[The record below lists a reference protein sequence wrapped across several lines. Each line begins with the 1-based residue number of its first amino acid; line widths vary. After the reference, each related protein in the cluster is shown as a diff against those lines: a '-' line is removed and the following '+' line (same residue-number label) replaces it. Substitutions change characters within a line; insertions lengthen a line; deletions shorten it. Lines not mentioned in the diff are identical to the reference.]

1 VRASWRCCRT
11 PTCTE
16 ATAMQVILLEK
27 VVNLGN
33 LGDVVKVKDGFAR
46 NFLLPQGK
54 AKRATEANLKAFE
67 VRRAELEKA
76 QADLLA
82 KAQERG
88 AKINGLT
95 LQIVQKAGV
104 DGRLFGSVTNYDIV
118 EALKAQGHEV
128 ERAMVRMPAGPIKQV
143 GEYPIQLELHADVLA
158 TVHVSVLGES

>member
-1 VRASWRCCRT
+1 
-11 PTCTE
+11 
-16 ATAMQVILLEK
+16 MQVILLEK

-54 AKRATEANLKAFE
+54 AKRATEANLKAFQA
-67 VRRAELEKA
+67 RRAELEMA

-88 AKINGLT
+88 AKINGLM

-128 ERAMVRMPAGPIKQV
+128 ERSQVRMPQGPLKQV
-143 GEYPIQLELHADVLA
+143 GDYPIQIALHTDV
-158 TVHVSVLGES
+158 TVTITVSVLGEQ